1 MKRILLWVLLA
12 GPATGAAL
20 SAQAQDLKLW
30 YTHPAGAWTEA
41 LPLGN
46 GRLGAMVFGGVGEE
60 LIQLN
65 ESSLWSGGPVKTQV
79 NPDAPAYLP
88 QIREALLKEA
98 DYNKAADLARKMQ
111 GLFSESY
118 LPMGDLLIRQDFK
131 GATPAAYY
139 RDLDI
144 QDAITTTKF
153 TMDGTE
159 FTRQVFVSAPD
170 QVIVIRLLS
179 GKAGGLNFTAGM
191 KSQLHYQVLPAG
203 TDEWV
208 LKGKAPAHVDP
219 SYYNEHKEPIVY
231 EDSNSC
237 NGMRFEMRIKA
248 LAKDG
253 VVAADSSG
261 LHISHATEVMLLLS
275 AATSFNGF
283 DKCPDKE
290 GKDEDRL
297 TRDYLDRAKAKSW
310 QKLLDDHRA
319 DFHRYFD
326 RVSFIL
332 KDTAEGTKDPG
343 KAVAPVAKD
352 GAPMGGA
359 LPSDERLKA
368 YSAGA
373 SDPGLETLYFQ
384 LGRYLLISSSRP
396 GGQAVNLQGLW
407 NKELRAPWSSNYTIN
422 INTQMNYWPAEVTN
436 LSEMHSPLFDLIGE
450 IAATGKVT
458 AKEFYK
464 LDGWVAHHNSD
475 IWALSNPVGDRGHGD
490 PKWAG
495 WAMGGNWLCQHL
507 WEHYQFTG
515 DKQFLKDRAY
525 PLMKGAA
532 TFCLGW
538 LVEDK
543 DGWLVTAPSM
553 SPENDFFYAP
563 GQQASVSVATTMDMS
578 IIWDLFTNLIDAAR
592 VLGVDPEFRD
602 LLIAKR
608 KKLYPLHIGHK
619 GNLQEWYKDFED
631 VEVHHRHTSHLFGLH
646 PGHQISPIS
655 TPAFANAAKRTLEI
669 RGDEGTGW
677 SKAWKINFW
686 ARLLDGNHAY
696 LLLRQLLHYTSETE
710 TNYAEGGGTYPDFFD
725 AHPPFQIDGN
735 FGGTAGMAEMLIQ
748 SHLGELHLLPAL
760 PDAWKAGQVK
770 GLMARGGYEV
780 DMNWENHLLASARIK
795 AITGGLCKIRTARP
809 VMLAGGKTRSARAG
823 NYGYIVTFPT
833 EKGKVYD
840 LIAL

>member
-1 MKRILLWVLLA
+1 
-12 GPATGAAL
+12 
-20 SAQAQDLKLW
+20 
-30 YTHPAGAWTEA
+30 
-41 LPLGN
+41 
-46 GRLGAMVFGGVGEE
+46 
-60 LIQLN
+60 
-65 ESSLWSGGPVKTQV
+65 VKTNV
-79 NPDAPAYLP
+79 NPEAPAYLP
-88 QIREALLKEA
+88 QVREALLKEQ
-98 DYNKAADLARKMQ
+98 DYTKAATLTKKIQ

-131 GATPAAYY
+131 GAAPSAYY

-144 QDAITTTKF
+144 HDAISTTTF
-153 TMDGTE
+153 TIDGTE

-179 GKAGGLNFTAGM
+179 GKAGGLNFTAGL
-191 KSQLHYQVLPAG
+191 KSQLHYETTPAG
-203 TDEWV
+203 ADEWV

-219 SYYNEHKEPIVY
+219 SYYNPNKEPIVY
-231 EDSNSC
+231 TDSNGC

-253 VVAADSSG
+253 TVTADSSG
-261 LHISHATEVMLLLS
+261 LHVSNATEVTLLLS
-275 AATSFNGF
+275 AATSFNGY

-290 GKDEDRL
+290 GKDENRL
-297 TRDYLDRAKAKSW
+297 AKDWLDKAGTKSW
-310 QKLLDDHRA
+310 DTLLEKHRM

-332 KDTAEGTKDPG
+332 KDT
-343 KAVAPVAKD
+343 
-352 GAPMGGA
+352 GATTAA

-368 YSAGA
+368 YTAGA
-373 SDPGLETLYFQ
+373 YDPGLESLYFQ
-384 LGRYLLISSSRP
+384 FGRYLLISSSRP

-436 LSEMHSPLFDLIGE
+436 LSEMHEPLFDLIGE
-450 IAATGKVT
+450 IATTGKTT
-458 AKEFYK
+458 AKEFYN

-475 IWALSNPVGDRGHGD
+475 IWALSNPVGDRGQGD
-490 PKWAG
+490 PKWAN
-495 WAMGGNWLCQHL
+495 WSMGGNWLCQHL

-515 DKQFLKDRAY
+515 DKAFLKDRAY

-543 DGWLVTAPSM
+543 DGWLVTAPSL

-563 GQQASVSVATTMDMS
+563 GKQGSVSVATTMDMS
-578 IIWDLFTNLIDAAR
+578 IIWDLFTNLIDAAN
-592 VLGVDPEFRD
+592 VLGIDANFRD
-602 LLIAKR
+602 LLIAKK

-646 PGHQISPIS
+646 PGRQISPIT
-655 TPAFANAAKRTLEI
+655 TPAFAAAARKTLEI

-686 ARLLDGNHAY
+686 ARLLDGNHTY
-696 LLLRQLLHYTSETE
+696 LLLRQLLKYSSETE
-710 TNYAEGGGTYPDFFD
+710 TNYKEGGGTYPDFFD

-735 FGGTAGMAEMLIQ
+735 FGGTAGIAEMLLQ

-760 PDAWKAGQVK
+760 PDAWKVGQVK
-770 GLMARGGYEV
+770 GLRARGGYEV
-780 DMNWENHLLASARIK
+780 DMNWENHRLVSVRIR
-795 AITGGLCKIRTARP
+795 ALEGGLCKVRTAGP
-809 VMLAGGKTRSARAG
+809 VMLAGKKIRSVRAASH
-823 NYGYIVTFPT
+823 GYLVSFPT
-833 EKGKVYD
+833 EKGKTYD
-840 LIAL
+840 LITL